1 MSYHKLYPLCF
12 IHTTLSLPPHG
23 GQPLHD
29 TALNPLG
36 CKLQSVR
43 QQKTNFGMA
52 GNFPFLE
59 VRDFSLLSLTL
70 NICMA
75 FVQQSV
81 LSVVSI
87 FIRDIFLLSLQF
99 PPSFVTT

>member
-1 MSYHKLYPLCF
+1 MFYPYPP
-12 IHTTLSLPPHG
+12 LSVPSCG

-29 TALNPLG
+29 TALNSL
-36 CKLQSVR
+36 VA
-43 QQKTNFGMA
+43 NFKVADSKRLIGMA

-59 VRDFSLLSLTL
+59 VHDFSLLSLTL
-70 NICMA
+70 NICTA